1 MSEPFSEEKSVFEFT
16 ISVSGSIQ
24 LQITLAELHKPLKQ
38 TLKQT
43 SALNSGNAA
52 EFVITAT
59 SALHLQ
65 SPNALCLLLS
75 TNYGLPAQLAAV
87 KYTFCLVFRITACK
101 QLTGSMS

>member
-1 MSEPFSEEKSVFEFT
+1 M
-16 ISVSGSIQ
+16 SGSIQ

-65 SPNALCLLLS
+65 SPNALCL
-75 TNYGLPAQLAAV
+75 
-87 KYTFCLVFRITACK
+87 
-101 QLTGSMS
+101 